1 MIKRL
6 RVEVYVMFNSVLS
19 HDDYEYFASYLG
31 VDYEDYVNLEL
42 GVPDDY
48 DEDEGVIVL
57 NFRALV

>member
-1 MIKRL
+1 
-6 RVEVYVMFNSVLS
+6 MFNSVLS